1 LKLIRL
7 DPFYPIVPDAAWV
20 ARLAAQGAKLI
31 QLRVKNGTP
40 EAIEAEI
47 TRALETASAH
57 GCQLVVNDYW
67 REAIRLGA
75 DFVHLGQ
82 GDLADADLAA
92 IHAAGIKLG
101 VSTHSP
107 EELTVAIA
115 AEPDY
120 VALGPIYPTK
130 LKEMPWPPQGL
141 ARIGEWRSKITCPLV
156 AIGGITLERAPSVLA
171 AGASSAAV
179 VTDIVMSDDPEQR
192 TRDWLA
198 ATAPWRNLSTAIPPR

>member
-1 LKLIRL
+1 LITL

-20 ARLAAQGAKLI
+20 TRLARQGAKLI
-31 QLRVKNGTP
+31 QLRIKDAPADTI
-40 EAIEAEI
+40 AAEI
-47 TRALETASAH
+47 AQAMQVASAH

-67 REAIRLGA
+67 REAIRLRA

-82 GDLADADLAA
+82 QDLADADLTA
-92 IHAAGIKLG
+92 IRDAGIKLG

-107 EELTVAIA
+107 EELDSALA

-120 VALGPIYPTK
+120 VALGPIYPTT
-130 LKEMPWPPQGL
+130 LKVMPWQPQGL
-141 ARIGEWRSKITCPLV
+141 ARIGEWREKVRCPLV

-179 VTDIVMSDDPEQR
+179 ITDIVMSEDPEFR
-192 TRDWLA
+192 TRDWIA
-198 ATAPWRNLSTAIPPR
+198 ATEPWRNLSTGFPQR